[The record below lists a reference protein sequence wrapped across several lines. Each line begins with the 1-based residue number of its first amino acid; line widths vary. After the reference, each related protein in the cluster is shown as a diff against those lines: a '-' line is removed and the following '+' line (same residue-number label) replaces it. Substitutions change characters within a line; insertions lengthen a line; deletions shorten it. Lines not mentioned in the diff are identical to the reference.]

1 MSKFE
6 KIMKVINKYV
16 LLVGGILSLFTAWA
30 FSNST
35 WEMIAWT
42 CGAMYA
48 LSGFSQIYELEKQ
61 LKDNENNIPG

>member
-48 LSGFSQIYELEKQ
+48 LSGFSQIVELEKK
-61 LKDNENNIPG
+61 LKDNEGIGT

>member
-16 LLVGGILSLFTAWA
+16 LLVGGILSLFNAWA
-30 FSNST
+30 LSNST

-48 LSGFSQIYELEKQ
+48 LSVFSQIYELEKQ

>member
-35 WEMIAWT
+35 WETIAWT

-48 LSGFSQIYELEKQ
+48 LSGFSQIVELEKK
-61 LKDNENNIPG
+61 LKDNEDEIS

>member
-16 LLVGGILSLFTAWA
+16 LLVGGILSLFNAWA

-42 CGAMYA
+42 CCAMYA
-48 LSGFSQIYELEKQ
+48 LSGFSQIY
-61 LKDNENNIPG
+61 